1 VVEKQESLENPRNQK
16 SQRKLEKAE
25 DIKIGLI

>member
-1 VVEKQESLENPRNQK
+1 VEKQEKPRSLEKIK